1 MFKVKS
7 INHFGINSNSNSNS
21 SINDIKEI
29 NKDFNIKNYDLRNKY
44 DFALFKHEPNK
55 STILKS
61 NLNFLNKSYN
71 EGVFDNA
78 Q

>member
-1 MFKVKS
+1 MLKVKS
-7 INHFGINSNSNSNS
+7 INHLGINSNSINSNSNS
-21 SINDIKEI
+21 SINGIKEI
-29 NKDFNIKNYDLRNKY
+29 NKDFNIKNYD
-44 DFALFKHEPNK
+44 FALFKHKPNN

-71 EGVFDNA
+71 EEVFDNA